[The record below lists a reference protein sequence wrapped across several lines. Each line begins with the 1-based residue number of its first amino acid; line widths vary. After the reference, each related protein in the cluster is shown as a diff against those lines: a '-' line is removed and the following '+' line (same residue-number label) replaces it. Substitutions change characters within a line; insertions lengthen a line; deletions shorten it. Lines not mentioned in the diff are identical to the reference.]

1 MVNKGKR
8 VGSIAGAK
16 KQKKK
21 FKRAV
26 EKAQADELDIRKD
39 DVFEADTV
47 DADEDVHA
55 YRYDD
60 VDNYEYELPEDFEDE
75 EIDEDEAFNSEDE
88 QLYGHLFSRKKYSE
102 SEGSESEEEPSEGH
116 AAFDA
121 LASDD
126 EEWPEEED
134 WDDAGRQSFHLGE
147 HNLDTA
153 DIGRR
158 KDESDGDVIHDD
170 EDGASMG
177 GDSSSDEGLVTEAYP
192 ESVFAMSNKEGEKL
206 SVDDLI
212 ASLGSSRA
220 KLGVARKSLDRL
232 GKKAVPLDAPL
243 PGPIQARQERKAA
256 YDESKKDIQKWMP
269 LVKAHREAPTLKFSS
284 DKNLVTNT
292 VSVAG
297 IASKH
302 QPETKM
308 ESEVAALLNAANAE
322 TAGAVAESEDALA
335 MRMLNAEEAK
345 ARRDEL
351 AKMRALLFYHEVKAK
366 RLKKIKSKEYR
377 RRMKKADK
385 KKMETGGQDML
396 VGEEELQAQRE
407 EAEYERAK
415 ERLTLKHKN
424 TSRFIR
430 RAIKRGSQH
439 APDEGTR
446 AVISEQLRLGEEI
459 RRKVNA
465 LPSGK
470 DSSSDS
476 SDDDDGE
483 SSDDDR
489 REERASRK
497 IQAAAREIL
506 DDDGNHGEQ
515 QEKGLLSLPF
525 MKRAMEK
532 KREEAKKQAQQ
543 IVDVPDRN
551 ATVNGRKSFGA
562 AAAGGNKLGGDDLDH
577 VRAELLESSDEE
589 EDAEAKHARLTK
601 NVGSGRLD
609 KTEQESAD
617 RIEVSMDQ
625 LPDMPPP
632 KRRPTQVSVAGI
644 TIKNP
649 SEKSKVAEKDTT
661 KTFVASKKFKGHR
674 EGYVFTNGS
683 RGVGYYKDEEASSG
697 QHATAKKSHVQKPL
711 ARSGDPK
718 AMSTQRELISKAFAG
733 DDVVKE
739 FKDSKQEEV
748 EGELPQEEVPGQL
761 PGWGTWASQ
770 TKEPKW
776 VQEAKAKA
784 EAKKKA
790 AARSRRDANMDYVV
804 ISEKWDVKS
813 SKYKTQR
820 VPYPF
825 DSKETYERSMRQP
838 LGKEFN
844 TVESF
849 RNLTRPSVVKDNGV
863 IIQPLKYSEK
873 VARHKDA
880 NPSRA
885 HGIMSV
891 AGGMA
896 QRSKK

>member
-1 MVNKGKR
+1 M
-8 VGSIAGAK
+8 
-16 KQKKK
+16 
-21 FKRAV
+21 
-26 EKAQADELDIRKD
+26 
-39 DVFEADTV
+39 
-47 DADEDVHA
+47 
-55 YRYDD
+55 
-60 VDNYEYELPEDFEDE
+60 
-75 EIDEDEAFNSEDE
+75 
-88 QLYGHLFSRKKYSE
+88 
-102 SEGSESEEEPSEGH
+102 
-116 AAFDA
+116 
-121 LASDD
+121 
-126 EEWPEEED
+126 
-134 WDDAGRQSFHLGE
+134 
-147 HNLDTA
+147 
-153 DIGRR
+153 
-158 KDESDGDVIHDD
+158 
-170 EDGASMG
+170 
-177 GDSSSDEGLVTEAYP
+177 
-192 ESVFAMSNKEGEKL
+192 
-206 SVDDLI
+206 DDLI

-220 KLGVARKSLDRL
+220 KLGVARKSLDKL

-284 DKNLVTNT
+284 DKNLITKM

-385 KKMETGGQDML
+385 KKLETGGQDML

-446 AVISEQLRLGEEI
+446 AVIAEQLRLGEEI

-465 LPSGK
+465 LPSGR
-470 DSSSDS
+470 DSSSES
-476 SDDDDGE
+476 SDDDGD

-489 REERASRK
+489 RDARASRK

-506 DDDGNHGEQ
+506 DDNGEQ
-515 QEKGLLSLPF
+515 EEKGLLSLPF
-525 MKRAMEK
+525 MRRAMEK
-532 KREEAKKQAQQ
+532 KKEEAQKQAQN
-543 IVDVPDRN
+543 ILDVSDPKIT
-551 ATVNGRKSFGA
+551 ANGRKSFGA
-562 AAAGGNKLGGDDLDH
+562 TAAGTKPDGDSLDDM
-577 VRAELLESSDEE
+577 RAQLDSSDEE
-589 EDAEAKHARLTK
+589 EDVEAKHARLTK
-601 NVGSGRLD
+601 NLGNQGVDQPEETS
-609 KTEQESAD
+609 ED
-617 RIEVSMDQ
+617 RIEVPVDT
-625 LPDMPPP
+625 LPDVARP
-632 KRRPTQVSVAGI
+632 KRRPTQVSMAGI
-644 TIKNP
+644 TITKP
-649 SEKSKVAEKDTT
+649 SEKSKSAEKTAT
-661 KTFVASKKFKGHR
+661 KAYIASKKFNGHR
-674 EGYVFTNGS
+674 DGYVFTNGS
-683 RGVGYYKDEEASSG
+683 RGVGYYRDEEAPNG
-697 QHATAKKSHVQKPL
+697 NNTTKAHQKPST
-711 ARSGDPK
+711 RSGNAK
-718 AMSTQRELISKAFAG
+718 AMSTQKELISKAFAG

-739 FKDSKQEEV
+739 FKDSKREEV

-776 VQEAKAKA
+776 VIEAKAKA
-784 EAKKKA
+784 EAKKRA

-885 HGIMSV
+885 NGIMSV

>member
-1 MVNKGKR
+1 MVYTI
-8 VGSIAGAK
+8 S
-16 KQKKK
+16 
-21 FKRAV
+21 
-26 EKAQADELDIRKD
+26 
-39 DVFEADTV
+39 
-47 DADEDVHA
+47 
-55 YRYDD
+55 
-60 VDNYEYELPEDFEDE
+60 DN
-75 EIDEDEAFNSEDE
+75 I
-88 QLYGHLFSRKKYSE
+88 YS
-102 SEGSESEEEPSEGH
+102 
-116 AAFDA
+116 
-121 LASDD
+121 
-126 EEWPEEED
+126 
-134 WDDAGRQSFHLGE
+134 QSVVSL
-147 HNLDTA
+147 N
-153 DIGRR
+153 I
-158 KDESDGDVIHDD
+158 V
-170 EDGASMG
+170 
-177 GDSSSDEGLVTEAYP
+177 
-192 ESVFAMSNKEGEKL
+192 EGEKL

-220 KLGVARKSLDRL
+220 KLGVARKSLDKL

-292 VSVAG
+292 VSVAA

-335 MRMLNAEEAK
+335 LRMLNAEEAK

-385 KKMETGGQDML
+385 KKLETGGQDML

-470 DSSSDS
+470 DSSSES
-476 SDDDDGE
+476 SDDDGD

-489 REERASRK
+489 REARASRK

-506 DDDGNHGEQ
+506 DDDGNSGEQ

-532 KREEAKKQAQQ
+532 KREEAKRQAQQ
-543 IVDVPDRN
+543 IVEVPYTN
-551 ATVNGRKSFGA
+551 AAENGRKSFGA
-562 AAAGGNKLGGDDLDH
+562 SASAGNKLGGDELNNH
-577 VRAELLESSDEE
+577 AELDSSDEE

-601 NVGSGRLD
+601 NLGNSSLD
-609 KTEQESAD
+609 KTEEQSAD

-625 LPDMPPP
+625 LPDIPL
-632 KRRPTQVSVAGI
+632 KSRPTQVSMAGI

-649 SEKSKVAEKDTT
+649 PEKSKVAGKDMKK
-661 KTFVASKKFKGHR
+661 KTFIASKKFKGHR

-683 RGVGYYKDEEASSG
+683 QGVGYYKDEEAPNG
-697 QHATAKKSHVQKPL
+697 KHASTAKKSQVQKSS
-711 ARSGDPK
+711 ARSGDTK
-718 AMSTQRELISKAFAG
+718 AMSTQKELISKAFAG

-770 TKEPKW
+770 TREPKW

-813 SKYKTQR
+813 SKYKTQK
-820 VPYPF
+820 VPYPY

-880 NPSRA
+880 NRSRA